1 MATYRLFSNINGPSS
16 PVSYSGPFL
25 AGVLFQV
32 TTGGVWFEGYWWWVC
47 NTGQS
52 IAAQKFALW
61 EVYADGSGTLIPAAT
76 ITSNSLAAGQ
86 WNYIALATPVPL
98 ALGAC
103 YNACTGFAGSFPD
116 TNGQFGTGEPYS
128 AGITS
133 GPLSAFSDLTGTL
146 PAPFSMT
153 QGVFGTAGTDP
164 SVNMPAQG
172 SGSDNFWMDLQ
183 VTDAAP
189 AGSSYRL
196 WPNYPTIPA
205 TSNED
210 NLEQTFGTEF
220 LLSEA
225 CTLNNIWYYSP
236 PAVSPPALP
245 TICAIWDVKTQQVVL
260 GTQDSSP
267 SWSGTAGSGWVAC
280 GYSGVILPPGDY
292 KVSVYTPGGSDNFY
306 QETEDYWG
314 TGAGANGIV
323 SGPLTAPNTADA
335 TTPGQATYY
344 HGAFAYPDTYDTA
357 FDGQNRWVDI
367 EVTPSTGITTAAPS
381 GSSSTANSKGFLTFF
396 P

>member
-1 MATYRLFSNINGPSS
+1 MATYRLFSNTNGPSS
-16 PVSYSGPFL
+16 PISYGGSFL

-76 ITSNSLAAGQ
+76 VTSGSLAAGQ
-86 WNYIALATPVPL
+86 WNYIALATPLPL
-98 ALGAC
+98 AIGSC
-103 YNACTGFAGSFPD
+103 YNACTGFTGSFPD
-116 TNGQFGTGEPYS
+116 TNGQFGAGEPYS

-133 GPLSAFSDLTGTL
+133 GPLSAFSDLSGTL

-153 QGVFGTAGTDP
+153 QGVFGTTGTDP

-172 SGSDNFWMDLQ
+172 SGSENFWMDLQ
-183 VTDAAP
+183 VADAAP

-205 TSNED
+205 TSNDD
-210 NLEQTFGTEF
+210 NLAQTFGTEF

-225 CTLNNIWYYSP
+225 CTLSTIWFYSP

-245 TICAIWDVKTQQVVL
+245 TICAIWDVKTQQVVS
-260 GTQDSSP
+260 GTQNSAP
-267 SWSGTAGSGWVAC
+267 SWSGAAGSGWVAC
-280 GYSGVILPPGDY
+280 EYSGVSLPAGDY

-306 QETEDYWG
+306 QETEAYWG
-314 TGAGANGIV
+314 TGAGANGIT
-323 SGPLTAPNTADA
+323 SGPLTAPNTANA
-335 TTPGQATYY
+335 TAPGQVTYY
-344 HGAFAYPDTYDTA
+344 HGAFAYPDTYDSEFA
-357 FDGQNRWVDI
+357 GQNRWVDI
-367 EVTPSTGITTAAPS
+367 EVTPSTSTGLSTAN
-381 GSSSTANSKGFLTFF
+381 SSTANSKAFLTFF

>member
-1 MATYRLFSNINGPSS
+1 MATYRLFPNINGPSS
-16 PVSYSGPFL
+16 PVSYGGQFL

-52 IAAQKFALW
+52 VAGQKFALW

-76 ITSNSLAAGQ
+76 ITSGSLTAGQ
-86 WNYIALATPVPL
+86 WNYVGLAAPL
-98 ALGAC
+98 PLTIGAC
-103 YNACTGFAGSFPD
+103 YNACTGFTGSFPD
-116 TNGQFGTGEPYS
+116 TNGQFGAGEPYS

-133 GPLSAFSDLTGTL
+133 GPLSAFSDLSGTQ

-153 QGVFGTAGTDP
+153 QGVFGTSGTDP
-164 SVNMPAQG
+164 SVSMPAQG

-183 VTDAAP
+183 VTNTAP

-205 TSNED
+205 TSNDD
-210 NLEQTFGTEF
+210 NLAQTFGTEF
-220 LLSEA
+220 VLSEA
-225 CTLNNIWYYSP
+225 CTVNNIWFYSP
-236 PAVSPPALP
+236 PTVSPPALP
-245 TICAIWDVKTQQVVL
+245 TICAIWNVKTQQVVS
-260 GTQDSSP
+260 GTQNSAP

-280 GYSGVILPPGDY
+280 EYSGVSLPAGDY

-306 QETEDYWG
+306 LETEDYWSTG
-314 TGAGANGIV
+314 GAGANGIT
-323 SGPLTAPNTADA
+323 SGPLTAPNAANATA
-335 TTPGQATYY
+335 PGQVTYY
-344 HGAFAYPDTYDTA
+344 HGAFAYPDTYDSE
-357 FDGQNRWVDI
+357 FDGQNRWLDI
-367 EVTPSTGITTAAPS
+367 EVTPSTTTGQSS
-381 GSSSTANSKGFLTFF
+381 GSSSAASSKAFLTFF

>member
-1 MATYRLFSNINGPSS
+1 MATYRLFSNTNGPSS
-16 PVSYSGPFL
+16 PASYGGSFL

-32 TTGGVWFEGYWWWVC
+32 TTGGAWFEGYWWWVC
-47 NTGQS
+47 NTGHS
-52 IAAQKFALW
+52 TAAQKFALW

-76 ITSNSLAAGQ
+76 ITSGSLTAGQ
-86 WNYIALATPVPL
+86 WNFIALATPLPL

-103 YNACTGFAGSFPD
+103 YNACTGFTGSFPD
-116 TNGQFGTGEPYS
+116 TNGQFGAGEPYS

-133 GPLSAFSDLTGTL
+133 GPLSAFSDLSGTL

-153 QGVFGTAGTDP
+153 QGVFGTTGTDP
-164 SVNMPAQG
+164 TVSMPAQG

-183 VTDAAP
+183 VTDTAP
-189 AGSSYRL
+189 AGSSHRL

-205 TSNED
+205 TSNDD
-210 NLEQTFGTEF
+210 NLAQTFGTEF

-225 CTLNNIWYYSP
+225 CTLNNIWFYSP

-245 TICAIWDVKTQQVVL
+245 TICAVWDVKTQQVVS
-260 GTQDSSP
+260 GTQNGAP
-267 SWSGTAGSGWVAC
+267 SWSGAAGSGWVAC
-280 GYSGVILPPGDY
+280 EYSGVTLPAGDY

-314 TGAGANGIV
+314 TGAGANGIT
-323 SGPLTAPNTADA
+323 SGPLTAPNAANATA
-335 TTPGQATYY
+335 PGQVTYY
-344 HGAFAYPDTYDTA
+344 HGAFAYPDTFDSD
-357 FDGQNRWVDI
+357 FDGQNRWLDI
-367 EVTPSTGITTAAPS
+367 EVTPSKSTGVSSTANF
-381 GSSSTANSKGFLTFF
+381 STANSKAFLTFF